1 MKKLSSI
8 FAAWLACLLAVQPA
22 AASTTRLLSLGLD
35 NWQLDDETNHWTNP
49 ALLRSAPDFGLFE
62 AGTQAADGAAL
73 TAGSQWGGF
82 HKSLGDSAVFA
93 LYIRRPYG
101 TNDFSATATP
111 LTTPLPGG
119 GIAGNHVIGTAGL
132 DAAADSATQFQSVGP
147 FGTGTTSVL
156 GTGAT
161 GIPAKTLA
169 LPQNYADL
177 LFAWAWGRMDWG
189 LHVNYAR
196 NAGGETR
203 RYRHEDATGVVEL
216 ERASD
221 EFNTRLGWRWNGWR
235 NSWMHMVVDATLPD
249 FDMDY
254 MERRPGGLFH
264 DSFIHSEGM
273 LSTSGLFQFGHR
285 TESEA
290 LWSLTLRGGILDNTA
305 VASIKENTA
314 GGPIDFDRN
323 AYMGNVRKF
332 AATDFTWVRPFDRHR
347 TNLIASMGGQYLY
360 TKATYH
366 LTDLIASVNN
376 QADQARSSSILF
388 PVRVAIET
396 QPWDLLALRAGI
408 QKNVFSEART
418 TLRDGD
424 GTAALTLRETDV
436 AVTDPTGTADGV
448 GLSFGVGLKLV
459 EGLFWD
465 SVVRQRLLFDG
476 PYAAGGNANGVFA
489 QTTLVYRWGDEDA
502 LKRVAKLKA
511 VFDVKKLFSRRPAYD
526 AGDGVRLPD

>member
-1 MKKLSSI
+1 MRKTAPV
-8 FAAWLACLLAVQPA
+8 AALLAVLVAVQPA

-49 ALLRSAPDFGLFE
+49 ALLRSSPDFGLFE

-82 HKSLGDSAVFA
+82 HKGIGDSAVFA
-93 LYIRRPYG
+93 LYIRRPYQ

-119 GIAGNHVIGTAGL
+119 GIAANH
-132 DAAADSATQFQSVGP
+132 
-147 FGTGTTSVL
+147 VL
-156 GTGAT
+156 GTTGLDGAANTANQFETTGPWGTGGSAT
-161 GIPAKTLA
+161 GITGLPNMTRTLA
-169 LPQNYADL
+169 VPQNYADL

-189 LHVNYAR
+189 LHANYAR

-203 RYRHEDATGVVEL
+203 RQRFENTTGIAEL
-216 ERASD
+216 ERRSD

-254 MERRPGGLFH
+254 MERRPGRFS

-285 TESEA
+285 TETEA
-290 LWSLTLRGGILDNTA
+290 LWSVTLRGGILDNTA
-305 VASIKENTA
+305 VAGYKEDTA
-314 GGPIDFDRN
+314 GGGIDIDRH
-323 AYMGNVRKF
+323 AYLANIRKF

-360 TKATYH
+360 TKATFH
-366 LTDLIASVNN
+366 FNDRLAAANN
-376 QADQARSSSILF
+376 HADQARSSSILF

-408 QKNVFSEART
+408 QKNVFSESRT

-424 GTAALTLRETDV
+424 GTAAMALNETDV
-436 AVTDPTGTADGV
+436 AITDPNGTADGV
-448 GLSFGVGLKLV
+448 GLSFGVGVKLV
-459 EGLFWD
+459 DGLFWD

-476 PYAAGGNANGVFA
+476 PYAVGGNANGLFA
-489 QTTLVYRWGDEDA
+489 QTTLVYRWGDEDQ
-502 LKRVAKLKA
+502 LKRVGKLKA
-511 VFDVKKLFSRRPAYD
+511 VFDVKKLFSRRPAYE
-526 AGDGVRLPD
+526 AGDGVRLPE